1 MRTKWEQEA
10 MRKDGR
16 GHWDHDDDPHP
27 VAATV
32 FAIAAPLILAVL
44 IWWRWS

>member
-1 MRTKWEQEA
+1 

-16 GHWDHDDDPHP
+16 GHWDHDKDARP

-32 FAIAAPLILAVL
+32 FAIVAPLVLAAL
-44 IWWRWS
+44 WWWLWG

>member
-1 MRTKWEQEA
+1 

-16 GHWDHDDDPHP
+16 GHGDDDDPRP

-32 FAIAAPLILAVL
+32 FAIVAPFALAAL
-44 IWWRWS
+44 IWWRWG